1 MNTAR
6 LFEAPAKLQLPQP
19 SVPVDNCI
27 FICIYINI
35 ATYIYTIK
43 QIVINQVMVVYT
55 LIYTTIQYAIHLVRM
70 ITHIMC
76 IYISIYTLGFHVFLI
91 SK

>member
-1 MNTAR
+1 M
-6 LFEAPAKLQLPQP
+6 
-19 SVPVDNCI
+19 

-35 ATYIYTIK
+35 VIYIYIIK

-55 LIYTTIQYAIHLVRM
+55 FIYTTIQYTIHLERM
-70 ITHIMC
+70 ITHITC
-76 IYISIYTLGFHVFLI
+76 IYISIYILGLHVFLI